1 MESCTNSIAYIK
13 PGRSDGMNGK
23 VSVEGTL
30 DIEKVFKAI
39 AEIIGDRE
47 NVDITVVSVKKKT
60 GEEDKPA

>member
-1 MESCTNSIAYIK
+1 
-13 PGRSDGMNGK
+13 MNGK